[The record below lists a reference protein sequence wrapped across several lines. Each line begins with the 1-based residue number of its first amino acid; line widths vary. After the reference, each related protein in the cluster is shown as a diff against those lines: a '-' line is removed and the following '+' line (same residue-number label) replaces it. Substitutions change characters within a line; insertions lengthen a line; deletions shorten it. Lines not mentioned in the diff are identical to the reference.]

1 MDFEVTIENFEGPLD
16 LMLHLIKENQ
26 LDLFNLNFEE
36 LTKQYIYYIHKMEQ
50 LKLDIASEY
59 LSELALLIELKSK
72 KLLNQSI
79 DNDQIEDD
87 YQQTSQ
93 EIVDRLLEYQKYKE
107 VTEQFQDLYNQRS
120 MQYEKPQAS
129 IINQWLDI
137 DANYDNANAH
147 DLIKA
152 MNKSLQRYK
161 IAQPYHVSITKKSL
175 TVDQRKMILKDKIQD
190 FPLSF
195 TLEDT
200 LIDCR
205 DIYEIVIN
213 FLAILDLVNDAYLS
227 FTIVEQQV
235 YFKRV

>member
-26 LDLFNLNFEE
+26 LDLFNLDFEE
-36 LTKQYIYYIHKMEQ
+36 LTKQYIFYIHKMEQ

-120 MQYEKPQAS
+120 
-129 IINQWLDI
+129 
-137 DANYDNANAH
+137 
-147 DLIKA
+147 
-152 MNKSLQRYK
+152 
-161 IAQPYHVSITKKSL
+161 
-175 TVDQRKMILKDKIQD
+175 
-190 FPLSF
+190 F
-195 TLEDT
+195 
-200 LIDCR
+200 
-205 DIYEIVIN
+205 
-213 FLAILDLVNDAYLS
+213 
-227 FTIVEQQV
+227 
-235 YFKRV
+235 

>member
-137 DANYDNANAH
+137 DANYDNANAY

-152 MNKSLQRYK
+152 MNKCLQRYK

>member
-137 DANYDNANAH
+137 DANYDNANAY

-152 MNKSLQRYK
+152 MNKCLQRYK
-161 IAQPYHVSITKKSL
+161 IAQQYQVSITKKSL

>member
-137 DANYDNANAH
+137 DANYDNANAY

-152 MNKSLQRYK
+152 MTKCLQRYK
-161 IAQPYHVSITKKSL
+161 IAQPYQVSITKKSL

>member
-16 LMLHLIKENQ
+16 LMLHLIKENK

-137 DANYDNANAH
+137 DANYDNANAY

-152 MNKSLQRYK
+152 MNKCLQRYK
-161 IAQPYHVSITKKSL
+161 IAQPYQVSITKKSL

>member
-79 DNDQIEDD
+79 DTDQIEDD

-137 DANYDNANAH
+137 DANYDNANAY

-152 MNKSLQRYK
+152 MNKCLQRYK
-161 IAQPYHVSITKKSL
+161 IAQPYQVSITKKSL

>member
-36 LTKQYIYYIHKMEQ
+36 LTKQYIFYIHKMEQ

-137 DANYDNANAH
+137 DANYDNANAY

-152 MNKSLQRYK
+152 MNKCLQRYK
-161 IAQPYHVSITKKSL
+161 ISQPYQVSITKKSL

>member
-137 DANYDNANAH
+137 DANYDNANAY

-152 MNKSLQRYK
+152 MNKCLQRYK
-161 IAQPYHVSITKKSL
+161 ISQPYQVSITKKSL
-175 TVDQRKMILKDKIQD
+175 TVDQRKMILKDKIQN

-200 LIDCR
+200 LIDCK

>member
-36 LTKQYIYYIHKMEQ
+36 LTKQYIFYIHKMEQ

-137 DANYDNANAH
+137 DANYDNANAY

-152 MNKSLQRYK
+152 MNKCLQRYK
-161 IAQPYHVSITKKSL
+161 ISQPYQVSITKKSL

-227 FTIVEQQV
+227 FTIVQQQV

>member
-137 DANYDNANAH
+137 DANYDNANAY

-152 MNKSLQRYK
+152 MNKCLQRYK
-161 IAQPYHVSITKKSL
+161 ISQPYQVSITKKSL